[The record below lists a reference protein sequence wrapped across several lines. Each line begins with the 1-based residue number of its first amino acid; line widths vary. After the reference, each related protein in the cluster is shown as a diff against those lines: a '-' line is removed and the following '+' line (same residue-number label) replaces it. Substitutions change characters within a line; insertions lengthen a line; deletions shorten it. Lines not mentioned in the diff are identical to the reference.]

1 MSKLYTFGCSFTSYA
16 WPTWA
21 DFFGL
26 EFDHFENWG
35 IAGIGNVAIANRVAE
50 CFVKNNITS
59 EDTIIIQWSSH
70 LRNDYHLF
78 RDPLEG
84 RNVNYNWQTKGSI
97 FNFLNQEKY
106 DKKWL
111 STFFDE
117 DSYIMYSLN
126 AIYSTLELLK
136 SRNCKWKMTSIGEF
150 DKLGQ
155 DFFLNPSNYR
165 ETISLEK
172 SSLWD
177 KEMFLP
183 YKQIWDNKNWIQ
195 PIGSYCWNS
204 DPTELYSWDNVVDPH
219 PSTSLYID
227 WLYNVLKPSL
237 NLDNTKLTDK
247 QKSWF
252 LQCKQVKNII
262 NDLDSF
268 GHILNLQLENF
279 NNGYKGY

>member
-1 MSKLYTFGCSFTSYA
+1 MSRLYTFGCSFTHYA

-50 CFVKNNITS
+50 CFIKNNITP
-59 EDTIIIQWSSH
+59 EDTVIIQWSSH

-78 RDPLEG
+78 RSSPAG
-84 RNVNYNWQTKGSI
+84 RDTLYNWKTKGSI
-97 FNFLNQEKY
+97 FNDLNNTLY
-106 DKKWL
+106 DKQWL
-111 STFFDE
+111 SNFFDE

-136 SRNCKWKMTSIGEF
+136 SKNCKWKMTSIGEF

-155 DFFLNPSNYR
+155 DFFLNPINYK
-165 ETISLEK
+165 ETIGSEK
-172 SSLWD
+172 NNLWD
-177 KEMFLP
+177 REIFHP
-183 YKQIWDNKNWIQ
+183 YKQIWDNENWIH
-195 PIGSYCWNS
+195 PIGTYCWNS
-204 DPTELYSWDNVVDPH
+204 APEELYIWDGIVDPH
-219 PSTSLYID
+219 PSPALYID

-237 NLDNTKLTDK
+237 DLDNSKITED

-252 LQCKQVKNII
+252 IECQRIKNSVNNLQG
-262 NDLDSF
+262 F
-268 GHILNLQLENF
+268 GDILNLELEKF